1 MNHAVLQSNLNR
13 YDLHC
18 PICGDNT
25 LQRYLHDESVC
36 IHVVYIVFGKIEEV
50 DCLSYL
56 NSRYESVFEDLEIYE
71 DMLTLSRLTLVY
83 AQMPKSILHLTIETD
98 TRTIGPMTESVRLG
112 FDFDVVQPRSV
123 LSWSER

>member
-1 MNHAVLQSNLNR
+1 VNHAILQSNLNR

-25 LQRYLHDESVC
+25 LQRYLQDESVC
-36 IHVVYIVFGKIEEV
+36 IHVVYIVFGQIGEI
-50 DCLSYL
+50 DHLNYL
-56 NSRYESVFEDLEIYE
+56 NVQYEGLFEDLEIYE
-71 DMLTLSRLTLVY
+71 DALTLDKLTLVC

-112 FDFDVVQPRSV
+112 FDFDVVQPRSI